1 MELRWG
7 GLHCTFGVSPLPQA
21 AMIRKLLLGVVVLL
35 VAVLALA
42 TRQPDTFSVERRLV
56 MSAPPEKVFAQVND
70 FHAWEAWSPWAKLDP
85 AMTATYSGAA
95 QGVGAVYEWSG
106 NSDVGSGRM
115 AIKSAT
121 APSEVV
127 IALDFL
133 TPIESHNVT
142 TFMITPVAS
151 GTEVLWTMKG
161 DAGYM
166 TKLMTMFTSMDKM
179 VGPDFTRGLEQL
191 KAVVERP

>member
-1 MELRWG
+1 
-7 GLHCTFGVSPLPQA
+7 
-21 AMIRKLLLGVVVLL
+21 MIRKLLLGVVVLIL
-35 VAVLALA
+35 AVLAFA

-56 MSAPPEKVFAQVND
+56 MNAPPEKVFAQIND

-85 AMTATYSGAA
+85 AMKSTYSGAA

-127 IALDFL
+127 IALDFM

-142 TFMITPVAS
+142 TFMITPVS
-151 GTEVLWTMKG
+151 GGTEVVWSMKG
-161 DAGYM
+161 ESDYL
-166 TKLMTMFTSMDKM
+166 TKLMTMVSSMDKM

-191 KAVVERP
+191 KAVVEKP